1 MVALGAS
8 SLAGAAPVDHEIHVR
23 VLEQDGQPARGRKVA
38 LFDLSQWAAR
48 GDEGE
53 KESDPHWNF
62 VTDAHGHLVVKLHD
76 DDGDEGIPGWGVY
89 ALYVRARPRDAGAFS
104 PYLVHLKTTELRD
117 EELSA
122 RSHLEWGRP
131 LGVTTKRMELALRI
145 QRGFTVTGR
154 VMKYPRGRT
163 PWPGVEV
170 YGAYDLNAAT
180 RTGYGGNLA
189 GPETKT
195 DAQGRFTL
203 RHVYPSLCHLGL
215 SEAWIETKRS
225 GRWRENEDL
234 SEQVK
239 PPRQGAK
246 FSLEMMAARAGSFR
260 YFGHVENEAHEP
272 LAGITVTF
280 GLSSQP
286 HATRYSHRGTDTT
299 TDGNGNYEMRTDT
312 PWVPWITV
320 EAKGFQT
327 IHRSNDDDA
336 PLRPGRYDLTL
347 RVDPKERS
355 VEAK

>member
-1 MVALGAS
+1 MMALCGS
-8 SLAGAAPVDHEIHVR
+8 SLAAAEPVDHEILVR
-23 VLEQDGQPARGRKVA
+23 VWDQDGQPARGRKVA
-38 LFDLSQWAAR
+38 LFDLSPWAAR

-53 KESDPHWNF
+53 KESDPNWNF
-62 VTDAHGHLVVKLHD
+62 VTDAHGRLVVKLND
-76 DDGDEGIPGWGVY
+76 GNGDERAPGWGVY

-104 PYLVHLKTTELRD
+104 LYLVHLKTTELRD

-122 RSHLEWGRP
+122 RSHMEWGRP
-131 LGVTTKRMELALRI
+131 LGVTTKRMELTLRI

-170 YGAYDLNAAT
+170 YGAYNLNAAT

-203 RHVYPSLCHLGL
+203 RHVYPSLCSLGL

-239 PPRQGAK
+239 PPRRGANL
-246 FSLEMMAARAGSFR
+246 SLEMMAARARSFR
-260 YFGHVENEAHEP
+260 YFGHVENEAHQP
-272 LAGITVTF
+272 LAGITVEF
-280 GLSSQP
+280 GLSDSPQP
-286 HATRYSHRGTDTT
+286 PRYSHRAASST
-299 TDGNGNYEMRTDT
+299 TDANGDYEVRTDT
-312 PWVPWITV
+312 PWVPWMMV
-320 EAKGFQT
+320 EAKEFQS
-327 IHRSNDDDA
+327 IHRLNGDDA
-336 PLRPGRYDLTL
+336 LFRPGRYDLTL
-347 RVDPKERS
+347 RVDPKERN